1 MCASIC
7 DIVRVAFV
15 LRYCGVMSDSNDV
28 GPSQIDRQGKRECEQ
43 EWEVRQEDNESD
55 RA

>member
-1 MCASIC
+1 MS

-15 LRYCGVMSDSNDV
+15 LVYCSVISNSNDV
-28 GPSQIDRQGKRECEQ
+28 GPPQIDRQEKRECEQ
-43 EWEVRQEDNESD
+43 EQEMRQKENESD